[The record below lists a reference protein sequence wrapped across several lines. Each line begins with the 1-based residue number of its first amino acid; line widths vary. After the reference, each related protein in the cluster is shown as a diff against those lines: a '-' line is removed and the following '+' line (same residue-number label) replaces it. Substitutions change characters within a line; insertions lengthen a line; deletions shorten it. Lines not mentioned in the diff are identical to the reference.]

1 MINPAL
7 LSSGSLLSMTIIFF
21 LQLAT
26 TLWPF
31 LYFTSIQVT
40 GVGFPRLL
48 LQIIGASYAV
58 VFALLLSSLSGKF
71 LDYSSVIFLCFP
83 LFYTLY
89 VYWRTKE
96 DDDHRRSRWLRPIG
110 GFLLFHVV
118 LKSYMELSGVFFP
131 LDNMVRL
138 KEFMFLGSSMIF
150 GVALYAMCLGHY
162 YLVVPNLSPN
172 YLLKVTKWLWGIL
185 ILRFGICIVWYF
197 VFSQNALMD
206 TISLDIFHGIMISMG
221 SMWGWIGTIVLA
233 YFGQKLTKMNSIQS
247 ATGIYYIMVFFVIV
261 GIMLSNYYFCKYKV
275 LF

>member
-1 MINPAL
+1 MSIV
-7 LSSGSLLSMTIIFF
+7 FF
-21 LQLAT
+21 LQVAT

-58 VFALLLSSLSGKF
+58 VLVLVFSSIEWKLIDFTVWYVAVLPLL
-71 LDYSSVIFLCFP
+71 
-83 LFYTLY
+83 YTLY

-96 DDDHRRSRWLRPIG
+96 GDDHGRSRWLRPIG
-110 GFLLFHVV
+110 GFLLFQVF
-118 LKSYMELSGVFFP
+118 LKMYLTLCGVFSP
-131 LDNMVRL
+131 LDSMVKL
-138 KEFMFLGSSMIF
+138 KEVMFLGSSMIF

-162 YLVVPNLSPN
+162 YLVVPNLSPK
-172 YLLKVTKWLWGIL
+172 YLLKVTKWLWFIL
-185 ILRFGICIVWYF
+185 VLRLVICVVWYF
-197 VFSQNALMD
+197 GFSENALME
-206 TISLDIFHGIMISMG
+206 TIKLDIFHGIMISMG
-221 SMWGWIGTIVLA
+221 SIWGWIGTIVLA